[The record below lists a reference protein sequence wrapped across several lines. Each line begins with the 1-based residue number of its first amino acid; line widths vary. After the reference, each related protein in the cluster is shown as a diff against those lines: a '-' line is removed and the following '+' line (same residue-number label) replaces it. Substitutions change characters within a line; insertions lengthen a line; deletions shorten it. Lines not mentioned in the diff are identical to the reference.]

1 MRFLSELWRHDRIHT
16 QALSKERTGENVD
29 VKRVRVMFATLT
41 KRHTRVVRSA
51 GAADGETDVRAK
63 RETRRNELSS
73 RMLLIPSSRLR
84 LGP

>member
-29 VKRVRVMFATLT
+29 VKRVLVMFATLT
-41 KRHTRVVRSA
+41 NRHTRVVRSA
-51 GAADGETDVRAK
+51 GAADGETDLRAK

>member
-16 QALSKERTGENVD
+16 QALRKERTGENVD
-29 VKRVRVMFATLT
+29 VKRVLVMFATLT
-41 KRHTRVVRSA
+41 NRHTRVVRSA
-51 GAADGETDVRAK
+51 GAADGETDLRAK
-63 RETRRNELSS
+63 RETRRNEFSS